1 MKFRKFIL
9 QLGLLLAVVLG
20 VGLIGGRSAE
30 AAPSMP
36 SGAAEV
42 NKTFGFKSYSPYV
55 DSTGVFQKP
64 QNMVGTGVGL
74 NPDFWPFASTKLGYP
89 SLVSVAANNLS
100 TELGN
105 EGRITDKTTKIY
117 MAVSGSF
124 QIASGNSA
132 YITSLVPYITSLGST
147 SSIATN
153 ASTEIAPTQR
163 KTASPKTDYYEFDV
177 NLSDLREIFPIRI
190 GFKAKFSNSSQT
202 AYLGYGEFNT
212 EGIATNGW
220 QSGGHLLKVN
230 STYNGA
236 PSGGNV
242 TYIKSSDKVVTG
254 TGYPGLKASIKM
266 NTASGLVS
274 YVTNIDSNGKFSIT
288 LPDAVGNL
296 NTGKGLSVFEF
307 NNTGDIVMAGANIQD
322 VLDLQVAN
330 SPTYVDTN
338 GIEDNISG
346 KSDSQI
352 LDWLVKEAGI
362 TVTHNGAAVSNSDV
376 TFSSTEKNLATQIAN
391 LKEGESTTVDVA
403 ATSNSDA
410 KLATD
415 GTQAVKVVRG
425 PSILEFTS
433 ISPSMDFGSI
443 PVPSKET
450 LFAPKSSPEV
460 CVKDTQS
467 TGTPWSVLAQATD
480 LTSNDDG
487 RTLAGHMVYV
497 DADGNKQS
505 MASAVEVAAGT
516 RIRDMTDGMNVVDG
530 WSKENQSLVK
540 PASGMYLDALPS
552 IYSGSTSTTYTGTI
566 YWQLTNAPGAVAGQD
581 LSNGWVDDGTG
592 SASSSSADSSSEE
605 AGTGSESESE
615 SGGEQSI
622 PGGSTVSSGS
632 SSVYN
637 GFG

>member
-1 MKFRKFIL
+1 MKFRKL
-9 QLGLLLAVVLG
+9 MMQLGLLLAVVLG
-20 VGLIGGRSAE
+20 VGLIGGKSAE
-30 AAPSMP
+30 AKPVLPFQAT
-36 SGAAEV
+36 EV
-42 NKTFGFKSYSPYV
+42 SNTTFGFVSRNPHY
-55 DSTGVFQKP
+55 DSKGVLIKP
-64 QNMVGTGVGL
+64 LNMVGNSDGL
-74 NPDFWPFASTKLGYP
+74 IADDWPFTTTISGYP
-89 SLVSVAANNLS
+89 QLVSVAANNVS
-100 TELGN
+100 TTPGN
-105 EGRITDKTTKIY
+105 LNRVTDRTTKIY

-124 QIASGNSA
+124 QMASSNSA
-132 YITSLVPYITSLGST
+132 YITSLIPYITSATQGTKSM
-147 SSIATN
+147 ATN
-153 ASTEIAPTQR
+153 TPTEIAPTQR
-163 KTASPKTDYYEFDV
+163 RIATPSTNYYEFDV
-177 NLSDLREIFPIRI
+177 NLSDLRDLLPLRV
-190 GFKAKFSNSSQT
+190 GFKAKFSNTSQA
-202 AYLGYGEFNT
+202 AYMGFADIAS
-212 EGIATNGW
+212 EGSPTSGW
-220 QSGGHLLKVN
+220 QSGTNAFTVN
-230 STYNGA
+230 STYSQASTG
-236 PSGGNV
+236 SV
-242 TYIKSSDKVVTG
+242 TYIKSSDKVITG
-254 TGYPGLKASIKM
+254 SGRPGLKIAARMDTS
-266 NTASGLVS
+266 SGQVS
-274 YVTNIDSNGKFSIT
+274 YVANIGSDGKFSIS
-288 LPDAVGNL
+288 LPDAVANL
-296 NTGKGLSVFEF
+296 TSGINVYEF
-307 NNTGDIVMAGANIQD
+307 NDTGDVIWKGVSIKE

-330 SPTYVDTN
+330 SPTYVDTDS
-338 GIEDNISG
+338 IDDNISG

-403 ATSNSDA
+403 ATSNSDS

-415 GTQAVKVVRG
+415 GTQAVKVVRS
-425 PSILEFTS
+425 PSTLEFTS
-433 ISPSMDFGSI
+433 ISPIMDFGSV

-450 LFAPKSSPEV
+450 LFAPKTSPEV
-460 CVKDTQS
+460 FVKDTQS

-516 RIRDMTDGMNVVDG
+516 RIRDMTNGMNVVDG

-622 PGGSTVSSGS
+622 PGGSTVSSS
-632 SSVYN
+632 SSSIYN